1 MKKREFKTL
10 ALMGLTSGL
19 LLSSDANANQG
30 KIESGQLLASY
41 SYKARGSSSNIAYQD
56 PSKSKA
62 TDNNSGDDNP
72 NDSNLGY
79 HLMTE
84 DELILELN
92 DDGSRMYKSLSPEG
106 KKLALQVASMR
117 CAKTNPCA
125 GLNACA
131 TDKNDCAG
139 KGKCSGQGKC
149 AVSDKNL
156 AVKLVYE
163 KMSKKRSNALRS
175 Y

>member
-1 MKKREFKTL
+1 MKRREFKTL
-10 ALMGLTSGL
+10 ALMGLASGL
-19 LLSSDANANQG
+19 LLSNEASATQG
-30 KIESGQLLASY
+30 KLQNLSAINNNSTKIAFQS
-41 SYKARGSSSNIAYQD
+41 SKSSN
-56 PSKSKA
+56 
-62 TDNNSGDDNP
+62 NNSNEDP

-79 HLMTE
+79 HMMTE
-84 DELILELN
+84 DELQLELN
-92 DDGSRMYKSLSPEG
+92 DQGNKMYNSLSPQG

-139 KGKCSGQGKC
+139 KGKCQGTGKC

-156 AVKLVYE
+156 AVKLVYQ
-163 KMSKKRSNALRS
+163 KMAKKRSNALNS
-175 Y
+175 NY